1 MVNVSEQVRDA
12 LEKRGKSTADIA
24 KWLGVGQ
31 RAAQK
36 KLSESTWKASEII
49 ILSEKLSYNFD
60 LNATSGFVMSEQ
72 KEVYQKNSRQP
83 IQLNITLQ
91 GREIDSSKISD
102 FLSRW
107 DELVQEFEQK
117 NL

>member
-1 MVNVSEQVRDA
+1 MIDVSAQVKDA
-12 LEKRGKSTADIA
+12 LSKRGKSTADIA
-24 KWLGVGQ
+24 KWLGIGQ

-36 KLSESTWKASEII
+36 KVQEGTWKATDIT
-49 ILSEKLSYNFD
+49 ILSEKLSYHFD
-60 LNATSGFVMSEQ
+60 LNANNGFIINEQ
-72 KEVYQKNSRQP
+72 NQAYHKSSRQP

-91 GREIDSSKISD
+91 GREIDSSKISE